1 MGRRKIEMKMV
12 TDRSC
17 RQVTFSKRRTGL
29 FKKANELA
37 TLCAVQIAIIVFSP
51 GGKPFSFGNPGVE
64 PVVGRFLNRGDEHH
78 DGQQRP
84 RLPRDSGG
92 RRRRNQELKLEPS
105 GSATGRSERLVEE
118 LNGIQ
123 RRIQLEK
130 KRGEAL
136 EKAVARAKASAAAE
150 GGSNSLISISVEEMG
165 MEELVEMRRRL
176 VDLREQLDGRAVEM
190 EASST
195 LLLLSNKSEAAGDS
209 RGGSWG
215 GGRRRR
221 SVAKWRD

>member
-78 DGQQRP
+78 DGQ
-84 RLPRDSGG
+84 S
-92 RRRRNQELKLEPS
+92 EPS

-136 EKAVARAKASAAAE
+136 EKALARAKASAAAAG
-150 GGSNSLISISVEEMG
+150 GGSDSLISRSVEEMG

-195 LLLLSNKSEAAGDS
+195 LLLLSNKSESAGDS

>member
-78 DGQQRP
+78 DGQ
-84 RLPRDSGG
+84 
-92 RRRRNQELKLEPS
+92 
-105 GSATGRSERLVEE
+105 

-136 EKAVARAKASAAAE
+136 EKALARAKASAAAAG
-150 GGSNSLISISVEEMG
+150 GGSDSLISRSVEEMG

-195 LLLLSNKSEAAGDS
+195 LLLLSNKSESAGDS

>member
-1 MGRRKIEMKMV
+1 MKMV

-84 RLPRDSGG
+84 QRLP
-92 RRRRNQELKLEPS
+92 
-105 GSATGRSERLVEE
+105 SERLVEE

-136 EKAVARAKASAAAE
+136 EKALARAKASAAAAG
-150 GGSNSLISISVEEMG
+150 GGSDSLISRSVEEMG

-195 LLLLSNKSEAAGDS
+195 LLLLSNKSESAGDS

>member
-37 TLCAVQIAIIVFSP
+37 TLCAVQIVIVVFSP

-64 PVVGRFLNRGDEHH
+64 PLVDRFTNHRDH
-78 DGQQRP
+78 Q
-84 RLPRDSGG
+84 LPRDNSG
-92 RRRRNQELKLEPS
+92 R
-105 GSATGRSERLVEE
+105 RSERLAEE

-123 RRIQLEK
+123 KRIQVEK
-130 KRGEAL
+130 NRGDAL
-136 EKAVARAKASAAAE
+136 EKALAAAADCLDF
-150 GGSNSLISISVEEMG
+150 LIPRAIEEMG
-165 MEELVEMRRRL
+165 IEELVEMRRRL
-176 VDLREQLDGRAVEM
+176 TNLREQLDGRAMEM

-195 LLLLSNKSEAAGDS
+195 LMLLSN
-209 RGGSWG
+209 
-215 GGRRRR
+215 RR
-221 SVAKWRD
+221 